1 MHLYFCVIIF
11 ILYTSYLQGVKEL
24 AGLSLKNPEII
35 DVGDESE
42 QRMDQIVLP
51 DSLENC
57 YMIVPTK
64 LRLVML
70 ACILLKAFNTGT
82 SKVIVFM
89 SCQDVVDYFS
99 VLFSLVLNKLFK
111 VDIESSE
118 DEDDD
123 EGEDKKNDHQED
135 EANLLTILQ
144 LHGNMNQCDRTAAF
158 KKFHNAAHGIL
169 LCTDVVSRGLD
180 LPNVDLVV
188 QMSVPP
194 LVEDYVHRV
203 GRTARVGS
211 KGRSILVLLPS
222 ETKFVHHL
230 QGHIPLEMNAVKVEQ
245 YMDTLNKLA
254 LFESNKQLHTEQE
267 RLAFLQVCA
276 QLFHFNAY

>member
-1 MHLYFCVIIF
+1 M
-11 ILYTSYLQGVKEL
+11 
-24 AGLSLKNPEII
+24 KNPEIV

-42 QRMDQIVLP
+42 QKMDRIVLP

-57 YMIVPTK
+57 YMIVPPK

-70 ACILLKAFNTGT
+70 SCLLLKAFNAGST
-82 SKVIVFM
+82 KVIVFM

-99 VLFSLVLNKLFK
+99 VLLSLVLNKLFREE
-111 VDIESSE
+111 DAG
-118 DEDDD
+118 DEDD
-123 EGEDKKNDHQED
+123 GEVKGEV
-135 EANLLTILQ
+135 AGRLTILQ
-144 LHGNMNQCDRTAAF
+144 LHGNMNQSDRTSAF
-158 KKFHNAAHGIL
+158 KKFHDAVHGIL

-194 LVEDYVHRV
+194 LIEDYVHRV

-230 QGHIPLEMNAVKVEQ
+230 QGQIPIRMDAIKVEQ
-245 YMDTLNKLA
+245 YLDTLNKMPV
-254 LFESNKQLHTEQE
+254 FQDNHQLHTEQE
-267 RLAFLQVCA
+267 RWAYLQVRASVLLGKAWWRTGEKVIVVGLCPLKRPSFPVA
-276 QLFHFNAY
+276 SVRGSLG

>member
-1 MHLYFCVIIF
+1 M
-11 ILYTSYLQGVKEL
+11 QGVKEL

-70 ACILLKAFNTGT
+70 SCILLKAFNTGT

-111 VDIESSE
+111 VDIESS
-118 DEDDD
+118 DD
-123 EGEDKKNDHQED
+123 EEGNEGGKKNENQED
-135 EANLLTILQ
+135 EANHLTILQ
-144 LHGNMNQCDRTAAF
+144 LHGNMNQ
-158 KKFHNAAHGIL
+158 
-169 LCTDVVSRGLD
+169 VSL
-180 LPNVDLVV
+180 
-188 QMSVPP
+188 
-194 LVEDYVHRV
+194 
-203 GRTARVGS
+203 
-211 KGRSILVLLPS
+211 
-222 ETKFVHHL
+222 
-230 QGHIPLEMNAVKVEQ
+230 
-245 YMDTLNKLA
+245 
-254 LFESNKQLHTEQE
+254 
-267 RLAFLQVCA
+267 
-276 QLFHFNAY
+276 